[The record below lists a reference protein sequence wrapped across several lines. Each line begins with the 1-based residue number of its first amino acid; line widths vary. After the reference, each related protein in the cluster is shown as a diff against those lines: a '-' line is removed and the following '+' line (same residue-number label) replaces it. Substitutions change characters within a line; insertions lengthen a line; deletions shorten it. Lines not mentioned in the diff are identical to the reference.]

1 MKARVK
7 FILNIKVT
15 WPMRP
20 LLLKKDSANDSCNLW
35 VTFIWLGRV
44 HWRNVLHNIVAS
56 IIVIYDLTSSVVSS
70 YSWSVSYLLCLLI
83 FNYTYP
89 ISMML
94 WATWCMYFGLILEIP
109 WRFYSFLFFNN
120 HSKTS
125 LTSHIQVLKV
135 HDVRIRPSD
144 NFSCERDFICVGIK
158 NSRVELLGTS

>member
-1 MKARVK
+1 MIREGALKEY
-7 FILNIKVT
+7 FLQHWCLYYSYLWLNILSGFK
-15 WPMRP
+15 
-20 LLLKKDSANDSCNLW
+20 LL
-35 VTFIWLGRV
+35 
-44 HWRNVLHNIVAS
+44 
-56 IIVIYDLTSSVVSS
+56 VIS
-70 YSWSVSYLLCLLI
+70 LI
-83 FNYTYP
+83 FAIYPSHP

-158 NSRVELLGTS
+158 KQSCRAFRYFVNVCFLFFRWCVF